1 MHFSCRIQFW
11 AKKYDMLQKKNE
23 KKNDFFRFLIKNCAD
38 QLASTANFLQL
49 VKKISK
55 MTFSGLVR
63 RFEMKSHQ
71 I

>member
-11 AKKYDMLQKKNE
+11 AKKYDMLQKKM

-38 QLASTANFLQL
+38 QLASAASFLQP